1 VSIAAGS
8 IPTTST
14 CTSNGACP
22 INLARTKMNEF
33 YTVKDVAK
41 IFRVN
46 REETIRNWIRRG
58 LFPNAIKTDG
68 YLIPQRDIDAFIK
81 SKGLKR

>member
-1 VSIAAGS
+1 
-8 IPTTST
+8 
-14 CTSNGACP
+14 
-22 INLARTKMNEF
+22 MNEY

-41 IFRVN
+41 LFRVN
-46 REETIRNWIRRG
+46 REETIRSWIRRG

-81 SKGLKR
+81 LKGVKR

>member
-1 VSIAAGS
+1 MLIADGS
-8 IPTTST
+8 IQTMNTYTSR
-14 CTSNGACP
+14 SACP
-22 INLARTKMNEF
+22 INLARTKMNEY

-41 IFRVN
+41 FFRVR
-46 REETIRNWIRRG
+46 REETIRSWIRRG
-58 LFPNAIKTDG
+58 FFPNAIKTDG

>member
-1 VSIAAGS
+1 
-8 IPTTST
+8 
-14 CTSNGACP
+14 
-22 INLARTKMNEF
+22 MNEY

-41 IFRVN
+41 LFRVQC
-46 REETIRNWIRRG
+46 EETIRGWIRRG

-81 SKGLKR
+81 SKGLKK